1 MLKETQIKNIETVLN
16 EIRSELNDSMLKS
29 AHKSD
34 TRAVNETMK
43 DISVINSISAMFIRP
58 RKATAKKA
66 SAAESGKTANK
77 TEKTG
82 GKANKNTYRL
92 GDDMKGKRPQE
103 VIING
108 DKYEV
113 SSFRDMTKVICESA
127 FSLNPTAF
135 ANLANVED
143 VNGGEH
149 VYFAKKKTDKMEE
162 PTEIKAKSGEIFYI
176 DAGRLS
182 INNMLFLRKALK
194 ILGIDE
200 KNIKIKVDP
209 NYTRKSRTAAASAAA
224 NA

>member
-1 MLKETQIKNIETVLN
+1 MLKETQIKNIETVLD

-34 TRAVNETMK
+34 TQAVNETMK

-66 SAAESGKTANK
+66 SAAKTGKAANK

-82 GKANKNTYRL
+82 GKVSKNTYRL

-127 FSLNPTAF
+127 FSLNPAAF
-135 ANLANVED
+135 TNLANVED

-162 PTEIKAKSGEIFYI
+162 PTEIKAKSGETFYI

-209 NYTRKSRTAAASAAA
+209 NYTRKPRTAAASVAA

>member
-1 MLKETQIKNIETVLN
+1 MLKETQIKNIEAVLN
-16 EIRSELNDSMLKS
+16 EVRSELNDSMLKS

-34 TRAVNETMK
+34 AQAVNETMK
-43 DISVINSISAMFIRP
+43 DISVINSISAMFIHP
-58 RKATAKKA
+58 KKAAAKKT
-66 SAAESGKTANK
+66 SAAKTGTSVNK
-77 TEKTG
+77 AEKTSMR
-82 GKANKNTYRL
+82 ASKNTYHL

-113 SSFRDMTKVICESA
+113 SSFRDMTRVICESA

-135 ANLANVED
+135 TNLANVED

-149 VYFAKKKTDKMEE
+149 VYFAKKKTDKMED
-162 PTEIKAKSGEIFYI
+162 PTEIKAKSGETFYI

-209 NYTRKSRTAAASAAA
+209 NYTRKPRTAAVGAAA

>member
-34 TRAVNETMK
+34 TQAVNETMK

-66 SAAESGKTANK
+66 SAAKTGKTTNK

-82 GKANKNTYRL
+82 GKASKNTYRL

-135 ANLANVED
+135 VNLANVED

-162 PTEIKAKSGEIFYI
+162 PTEIKAKSGETFYI

-209 NYTRKSRTAAASAAA
+209 NYTRKPRTAAASAAA